1 MRLASLVV
9 VVLSLVIS
17 QAFAIE
23 VPLPGTLKAFNYCVQ
38 SNASPLVAQSDLLK
52 VCLRAH
58 ARSLD
63 STQVKINASYRKL
76 EGTTALI
83 MEVANV
89 SEDKL
94 LTGLRLRL
102 ASGNQGD
109 GQNIVLGPFGILP
122 GTVSVIPIT
131 NLDSVPDDAELGTLN
146 PSVQIVESYGLSVE
160 LQ

>member
-1 MRLASLVV
+1 MRLASLVLAL
-9 VVLSLVIS
+9 LSLVIS
-17 QAFAIE
+17 PVFAIE
-23 VPLPGTLKAFNYCVQ
+23 VPLPGTLKAFNYCLQ

-52 VCLRAH
+52 VCLRTH
-58 ARSLD
+58 SRSVD

-83 MEVANV
+83 LEIANV
-89 SEDKL
+89 AEDKL
-94 LTGLRLRL
+94 LTGLRLQL
-102 ASGNQGD
+102 ASGQQAD

-131 NLDSVPDDAELGTLN
+131 NLDSVPGDEELDTLN
-146 PSVQIVESYGLSVE
+146 PSIQIVEGYGLSVE